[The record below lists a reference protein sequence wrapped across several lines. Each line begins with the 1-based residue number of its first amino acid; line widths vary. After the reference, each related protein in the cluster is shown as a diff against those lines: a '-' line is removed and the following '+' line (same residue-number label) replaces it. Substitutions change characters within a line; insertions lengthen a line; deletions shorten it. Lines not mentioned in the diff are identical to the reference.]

1 MTDVLLARPR
11 PPALEPAPPRDGP
24 RRRRRWAAALACT
37 ALLGAAVGYLLFD
50 ATQANHQYDRARLT
64 LGVTRATTGVV
75 SQDLAEAR
83 GDLRLVTQQV
93 GDDTT
98 TLAQDTSELEGT
110 RSALSA
116 AQVHVIAQA
125 ALLNSLHAC
134 LGGVE
139 QALNAL
145 AVGSQARAVDALHSV
160 SASCAAAVNASG

>member
-1 MTDVLLARPR
+1 M
-11 PPALEPAPPRDGP
+11 G
-24 RRRRRWAAALACT
+24 AAL
-37 ALLGAAVGYLLFD
+37 GYLLFD
-50 ATQANHQYDRARLT
+50 ATQANHQFDGARLT

-75 SQDLAEAR
+75 SQNLADAQA
-83 GDLRLVTQQV
+83 DLRLVTQQM
-93 GDDTT
+93 GDDIT

-160 SASCAAAVNASG
+160 SASCAAAVHASG